1 MKIQE
6 LNKTELLEIAGG
18 DNVTQ
23 GFFKYL
29 GSVYAGIVKG
39 QPHASY
45 GKYAGMY

>member
-1 MKIQE
+1 MKIQN
-6 LNKTELLEIAGG
+6 LSKTELLEITGG

-23 GFFKYL
+23 SFFKYL
-29 GSVYAGIVKG
+29 GSVYGGIVNG